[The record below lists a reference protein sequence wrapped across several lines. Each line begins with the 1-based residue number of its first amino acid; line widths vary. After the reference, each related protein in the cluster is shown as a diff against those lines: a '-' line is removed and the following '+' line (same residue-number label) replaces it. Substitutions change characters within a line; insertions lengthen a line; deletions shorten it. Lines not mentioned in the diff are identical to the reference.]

1 LNDLPAS
8 WARLGPYLFVA
19 AAAVVVA
26 ATALDGRQRK
36 GPGRQPAPVVAGE
49 EAARLWTVSPPWEPA
64 LRLAGPATRRVSR
77 HPLLATLGLAA
88 LGVTAFGLAIG
99 RQPVVVFLGL
109 FMIPTVAL
117 APGVLR
123 GRRRPAPFIS
133 FAASDLCLVLGL
145 VHRHAATGIWT
156 TPSPGHV
163 GAGAL
168 LVALA
173 AGLRLGGVAA
183 GPDLASL
190 PARTQAGWFQG
201 LFLAWWAGPS
211 TATALALVA
220 VALWAGGVAM
230 AREGRQESGLLF
242 AGGLAALLAG
252 LGAGAATLT
261 AVGLAGTSFTMGD
274 RAVSMATLGLAPL
287 SAPAAA
293 VGILPAMAPWI
304 PAALGVFVVAVA
316 IALHLLLDLTAVPAR
331 SRLVPVG
338 AAAAVTAVLLAERGA
353 ETVVWA
359 VYGLGLAGVVAALA
373 VRPSNMHYGGETPA
387 DTWGPGEEAGEHPG
401 LGSVREAA
409 LAALGGALLVVALLM
424 VGQLTVTGLRTNFL

>member
-19 AAAVVVA
+19 ATAVAVA
-26 ATALDGRQRK
+26 ATTLG
-36 GPGRQPAPVVAGE
+36 GRQPNRRPAPPAAGE
-49 EAARLWTVSPPWEPA
+49 EAARLWTVRPPWEPA
-64 LRLAGPATRRVSR
+64 VRLAGPATRRVSR
-77 HPLLATLGLAA
+77 DPLLAALGLAA

-109 FMIPTVAL
+109 FMVPTVAL
-117 APGVLR
+117 APGVFR
-123 GRRRPAPFIS
+123 GRRAPAPFIS
-133 FAASDLCLVLGL
+133 LAASDLSLVLGL

-156 TPSPGHV
+156 TPAAGHV

-183 GPDLASL
+183 GPDLAPL
-190 PARTQAGWFQG
+190 PAPTQAGWFQG

-211 TATALALVA
+211 TAAALALVS
-220 VALWAGGVAM
+220 VALWAGGVAV
-230 AREGRQESGLLF
+230 ARGGRQGSGLLF

-304 PAALGVFVVAVA
+304 PAALGFFVVAVA
-316 IALHLLLDLTAVPAR
+316 VALHLLLGLPPAPSR
-331 SRLVPVG
+331 SRLFPAG
-338 AAAAVTAVLLAERGA
+338 AAAAVTVVLLAARGA

-373 VRPSNMHYGGETPA
+373 VRPANMHYGGETPA
-387 DTWGPGEEAGEHPG
+387 DAWEPGEDAGEHPG

>member
-1 LNDLPAS
+1 MNDLPAS
-8 WARLGPYLFVA
+8 WAPLGPYLFVA

-26 ATALDGRQRK
+26 ASALGARQRK
-36 GPGRQPAPVVAGE
+36 RQPAPPVAGE
-49 EAARLWTVSPPWEPA
+49 EATRLWTVTPPWEPA
-64 LRLAGPATRRVSR
+64 LRRAGAATRRVSR
-77 HPLLATLGLAA
+77 DPLLAA
-88 LGVTAFGLAIG
+88 LGPAALGLTAFGLAIG

-123 GRRRPAPFIS
+123 GRSAPAPFIS
-133 FAASDLCLVLGL
+133 FAASDLSLVLGL

-156 TPSPGHV
+156 TPAPGHV

-190 PARTQAGWFQG
+190 PAPTQAGWFQG

-211 TATALALVA
+211 TAAALALVA

-230 AREGRQESGLLF
+230 ARGGRQESGLLF

-261 AVGLAGTSFTMGD
+261 AVGLAGTSFAMGD
-274 RAVSMATLGLAPL
+274 RAISMATLGLAPL
-287 SAPAAA
+287 SAPAVA
-293 VGILPAMAPWI
+293 VGILPALRPWI
-304 PAALGVFVVAVA
+304 PAALGFFVVAVA
-316 IALHLLLDLTAVPAR
+316 IALHLLLDLPTVRAR
-331 SRLVPVG
+331 ARLVPAG
-338 AAAAVTAVLLAERGA
+338 AAATVTAVLLAARGA

-373 VRPSNMHYGGETPA
+373 VRPANMHYGGETPA
-387 DTWGPGEEAGEHPG
+387 DTWGPDEDAGLERPG

>member
-8 WARLGPYLFVA
+8 WAPLGPYLFVA

-26 ATALDGRQRK
+26 ASALGARQRK
-36 GPGRQPAPVVAGE
+36 RQPAPPVAGE
-49 EAARLWTVSPPWEPA
+49 EATRLWTVTPPWEPA
-64 LRLAGPATRRVSR
+64 LRRAGAATRRVSR
-77 HPLLATLGLAA
+77 DPLLAALGPAA

-123 GRRRPAPFIS
+123 GRSAPAPFIS
-133 FAASDLCLVLGL
+133 FAASDLSLVLGL

-156 TPSPGHV
+156 TPAPGHV

-190 PARTQAGWFQG
+190 PAPTQAGWFQG

-211 TATALALVA
+211 TAAALALVA

-230 AREGRQESGLLF
+230 ARGGRQESGLLF

-261 AVGLAGTSFTMGD
+261 AVGLAGTSFAMGD
-274 RAVSMATLGLAPL
+274 RAISMATLGLAPL
-287 SAPAAA
+287 SAPAVA
-293 VGILPAMAPWI
+293 VGILPPLRPWI
-304 PAALGVFVVAVA
+304 PAALGFFVVAVA
-316 IALHLLLDLTAVPAR
+316 IALHLLLDLPTVRAR
-331 SRLVPVG
+331 SRLVPAG
-338 AAAAVTAVLLAERGA
+338 AAATVTAVLLAARGA

-373 VRPSNMHYGGETPA
+373 VRPGNMHYGGETPA
-387 DTWGPGEEAGEHPG
+387 DTWGPDEDAGERPG

-424 VGQLTVTGLRTNFL
+424 VGQLTVSGLRTNFL

>member
-19 AAAVVVA
+19 TAAVVVA
-26 ATALDGRQRK
+26 ASALDGRQHK
-36 GPGRQPAPVVAGE
+36 RQPPPPVAGE

-64 LRLAGPATRRVSR
+64 LRLAGAATRRVSR
-77 HPLLATLGLAA
+77 DPLLAALGLAA

-123 GRRRPAPFIS
+123 GRSAPAPFIS
-133 FAASDLCLVLGL
+133 FAASDLSLVLGL

-156 TPSPGHV
+156 TPAPGHV

-183 GPDLASL
+183 GPDLAPL
-190 PARTQAGWFQG
+190 PAPTQAGWFQG

-211 TATALALVA
+211 TAAALALVA

-230 AREGRQESGLLF
+230 ARGGRQESGLLF

-261 AVGLAGTSFTMGD
+261 VVGLAGTSFAMGD

-287 SAPAAA
+287 SAPAVA
-293 VGILPAMAPWI
+293 VGILPALRPWI
-304 PAALGVFVVAVA
+304 PAALGFFVVAVA
-316 IALHLLLDLTAVPAR
+316 IALQLLLDLPTVRAR
-331 SRLVPVG
+331 SRLVPAG
-338 AAAAVTAVLLAERGA
+338 AAAVTAVLLAARGA

-373 VRPSNMHYGGETPA
+373 VRPANMHYGGETPA
-387 DTWGPGEEAGEHPG
+387 DTWGPAEDAGERPG

-409 LAALGGALLVVALLM
+409 LVALGGALLVVALLL